1 MKLKVGIVGYCFA
14 RDFAR
19 LFMLHPDVETI
30 CVAELDETRRNQAKE
45 DFPEI
50 ETYNSFDEMM
60 EKADINC
67 VALFTP
73 RHTHGPFVIAALK
86 AGKHVYS
93 AVPIASKMEDV
104 EEILRLVKE
113 TRLTY
118 MMGETCYYY
127 PCAMFCREKY
137 KEGGFGKFVYAE
149 SQYYHD
155 AREMWPLKEGVPQ
168 NPFNGIPPM
177 YYSTHS
183 ISMVLS
189 ALDDHITQVSC
200 MGFRDDFP
208 DEIYGEGKNAF
219 DNPFSNE
226 TALFRLSGGGV
237 IRINEFRRAG
247 INKPSSYITCFYG
260 ENGAYDCV
268 ADKHLYQTAPMVD
281 RDGKKWPMLVEDVS
295 EKLLPI
301 EYTRLKNGE
310 IDEYLGYK
318 KDNKNAQI
326 SFPIIIGNAPI
337 QDVSRLPKT
346 FIQRLDGHHMNSH
359 PFLIDDFVRAVVD
372 GKLPPNN
379 AWDAARYMVPGI
391 MAHESAL
398 QGGALLDV
406 PDFGDPPADWER
418 LTITKKDYYEDYD
431 PEKDKNAKKKINYSE
446 VKN

>member
-19 LFMLHPDVETI
+19 LFKLHPDVESI
-30 CVAELDETRRNQAKE
+30 CVAELDEERRNRAKE
-45 DFPEI
+45 DHPEI
-50 ETYNSFDEMM
+50 ETYVSFDEMM

-73 RHTHGPFVIAALK
+73 RHTHGPFVISALK

-93 AVPIASKMEDV
+93 AVPIASSIEDV
-104 EEILRLVKE
+104 KEILRLVKE
-113 TRLTY
+113 TGLTY

-127 PCAMFCREKY
+127 PCSMFCREKY
-137 KEGGFGKFVYAE
+137 REGGFGKFVYAE

-155 AREMWPLKEGVPQ
+155 AREMWPLREGQPQ

-183 ISMVLS
+183 LSMVLS
-189 ALDDHITQVSC
+189 AVGDHVTQVSC
-200 MGFRDDFP
+200 MGLRDDFP

-226 TALFRLSGGGV
+226 SALFRLSGGGV
-237 IRINEFRRAG
+237 IRINEFRRCG

-268 ADKHLYQTAPMVD
+268 ADKHLYQTARMVD
-281 RDGKKWPMLVEDVS
+281 REGKKWPLAVEDVS
-295 EKLLPI
+295 ERLLPI
-301 EYTRLKNGE
+301 EYTRLKKGE
-310 IDEYLGYK
+310 IESYQGFTR
-318 KDNKNAQI
+318 DNEAAQI
-326 SFPIIIGNAPI
+326 SFPIIEGLTPI
-337 QDVSRLPKT
+337 QDMSRLPKSFRGT
-346 FIQRLDGHHMNSH
+346 VDGQHMNSH

-391 MAHESAL
+391 IAHESAL
-398 QGGALLDV
+398 KGGALLDV
-406 PDFGDPPADWER
+406 PDFGDAPEDWER
-418 LTITKKDYYEDYD
+418 LTIVKKDYYE
-431 PEKDKNAKKKINYSE
+431 ECGNEDKSAHSFHFNETKQ
-446 VKN
+446 